1 LSWNFCFPE
10 STSETNKKQVVGISA
25 PKQGAFS
32 LVSQKEKFKPESF
45 ETKLSEFK
53 AK

>member
-1 LSWNFCFPE
+1 LWEYQHQSSAN
-10 STSETNKKQVVGISA
+10 TKQSA
-25 PKQGAFS
+25 FI
-32 LVSQKEKFKPESF
+32 LVSQKEKFRPESF